1 MKQYILNSD
10 GTSKELT
17 KLTKDKIKK
26 EKIEYDDIVD
36 RSHYVTNKETIRQT
50 RITSDTSGGQ
60 TPVYDDHEPTQLEI
74 ALRSGKLDKADVHQL
89 QLKMQ
94 EEIKTG
100 NEKAKAEALEKAR
113 QDYLDKATGFISEAQ
128 K

>member
-10 GTSKELT
+10 GTSKET
-17 KLTKDKIKK
+17 KIKT
-26 EKIEYDDIVD
+26 ERTGFTGYDDIVD
-36 RSHYVTNKETIRQT
+36 RSHFITNRETIRQT

-94 EEIKTG
+94 EEIKTE
-100 NEKAKAEALEKAR
+100 NEKQKAEALEKAR
-113 QDYLDKATGFISEAQ
+113 QDYLDKATGFISETQ

>member
-1 MKQYILNSD
+1 MKQYKLNSD
-10 GTSKELT
+10 GTSEAKGKEI
-17 KLTKDKIKK
+17 KLKK
-26 EKIEYDDIVD
+26 EKIVYDDIVD
-36 RSHYVTNKETIRQT
+36 RSHYITNKETIRQT

-60 TPVYDDHEPTQLEI
+60 TPVYDDHEPTELEI
-74 ALRSGKLDKADVHQL
+74 KIRSGKLDKADIHQI

-94 EEIKTG
+94 EEIKTES
-100 NEKAKAEALEKAR
+100 EKQKTEALDKAR

>member
-10 GTSKELT
+10 GTSKET
-17 KLTKDKIKK
+17 NEKITK
-26 EKIEYDDIVD
+26 EKIEYDNIVD
-36 RSHYVTNKETIRQT
+36 RTHYVTNKETIRQT
-50 RITSDTSGGQ
+50 KITSDTSEGQ
-60 TPVYDDHEPTQLEI
+60 TPIYDDHEPTQLEI

-113 QDYLDKATGFISEAQ
+113 QDYLDKATGFISETQ
-128 K
+128 EK

>member
-1 MKQYILNSD
+1 MKQYILNSN
-10 GTSKELT
+10 GTSETKEI
-17 KLTKDKIKK
+17 KLTK

-36 RSHYVTNKETIRQT
+36 RSHYITNKETIRQT

-60 TPVYDDHEPTQLEI
+60 TPVYDDHEPTQIEI

-113 QDYLDKATGFISEAQ
+113 QDYLDKATGFISETQ

>member
-1 MKQYILNSD
+1 MKQYKLNSD
-10 GTSKELT
+10 GTSEAKGKEI
-17 KLTKDKIKK
+17 KLKK
-26 EKIEYDDIVD
+26 EKIVYDDIVD

-60 TPVYDDHEPTQLEI
+60 TPVYDNHEPTQLEI
-74 ALRSGKLDKADVHQL
+74 AIRSGKLDKADVHQI

-94 EEIKTG
+94 EEIKTE
-100 NEKAKAEALEKAR
+100 NQKQKTEALDKAR

-128 K
+128 R

>member
-10 GTSKELT
+10 GTSKET
-17 KLTKDKIKK
+17 KIKT
-26 EKIEYDDIVD
+26 ERNGFTGYDDIVD
-36 RSHYVTNKETIRQT
+36 RSHFITNRETIRQT

-74 ALRSGKLDKADVHQL
+74 ALRSGKLDKADVHQI

-113 QDYLDKATGFISEAQ
+113 QDYLDKATGFISETQ